1 MDLAVLK
8 EAKTTSEDL
17 IKNLK
22 KQLVDLTDHNMTTE
36 KKSLKIT
43 ALYKRDIIEDGK
55 RKKQQKNAVEKS
67 KFLSKFNIKY
77 SSKLKNKEE

>member
-36 KKSLKIT
+36 NKSLKIT

-77 SSKLKNKEE
+77 SSKLKNMEE

>member
-36 KKSLKIT
+36 NKSLKIT

>member
-36 KKSLKIT
+36 NKSLKIT

-67 KFLSKFNIKY
+67 KFLSKFIIKY